1 MDALSQ
7 LLHSLR
13 LRASF
18 LAAWDLGAPWGMAFA
33 PTGAARF
40 HHVQS
45 GAMWL
50 VTHRRSKILVDS
62 GDLVVVFDGAGHRI
76 GDRPETPA
84 TPIEELKAIA
94 AVSGVRRHGGR
105 GPKTQIVCGNFIVD
119 ERDSLAGSLQR
130 LPPLVHLRAGTTAQR
145 AITQTLDLLAR
156 ELRSEE
162 PGGEHAAALL
172 TETLFVHVIR
182 AMLADGQAGLASWL
196 EGLRDPV
203 VAAALAIIHAE
214 PGKPWSL
221 ATLARAVG
229 SSRSVLAG
237 RFASRLGVP
246 AMTYLTKW
254 RLQLAARWLRD
265 GELPVGDI
273 VDRVGY
279 TSAAAFHRAFKRAYG
294 VAPSLYRQH
303 QRVVDSAGP
312 SPDQLI
318 A

>member
-18 LAAWDLGAPWGMAFA
+18 LAAWNLGAPWGMAFA

-40 HHVQS
+40 HHVES
-45 GAMWL
+45 GSMWL
-50 VTHRRSKILVDS
+50 ITNRRRRILVER
-62 GDLVVVFDGAGHRI
+62 GDLVVVFDGGGHRL

-84 TPIEELKAIA
+84 RPIEELAAIA
-94 AVSGVRRHGGR
+94 AASGVHRHGGL

-130 LPPLVHLRAGTTAQR
+130 LPALVHLRAGTAPLR
-145 AITQTLDLLAR
+145 AITQTLDLLAQ
-156 ELRSEE
+156 ELRGEE
-162 PGGEHAAALL
+162 PGAEHAAALL

-182 AMLADGQAGLASWL
+182 AVLADGEPGLASWL
-196 EGLRDPV
+196 EGLRDPL
-203 VAAALAIIHAE
+203 VAAALAVIHAE
-214 PGKPWSL
+214 PHKAWSV
-221 ATLARAVG
+221 ATLARVVG
-229 SSRSVLAG
+229 ASRSVLAG

-246 AMTYLTKW
+246 PMTYLAKW

-265 GELPVGDI
+265 GELPIGDI
-273 VDRVGY
+273 VERVGY
-279 TSAAAFHRAFKRAYG
+279 ASAAAFHRAFKRTYG
-294 VAPSLYRQH
+294 VAPSLYRRR
-303 QRVVDSAGP
+303 QRVAGSP
-312 SPDQLI
+312 EPYPDQLT